1 MISINATLVVQIV
14 NFLVLIWI
22 LNNLLFKPI
31 FKIIEERE
39 QSVEESKSEIKRLR
53 TQAEH
58 KTRTIEA
65 EMSRA
70 RKVAAKRKEE
80 VRGQAAAQ
88 AEDIMGRARA
98 KAQEHISAIETEAE
112 NQANVVRQSLDEYKD
127 AIVEMVLLKVMGRK
141 VV

>member
-22 LNNLLFKPI
+22 LNILLFKPI

-39 QSVEESKSEIKRLR
+39 HSIEKSKSEIKHLR

-58 KTRTIEA
+58 KTLTIEA

-70 RKVAAKRKEE
+70 RKSAAERKET
-80 VRGQAAAQ
+80 VRGQAVAQ
-88 AEDIMGRARA
+88 AEDIMGRARTQ
-98 KAQEHISAIETEAE
+98 AQEHISAIETEAE
-112 NQANVVRQSLDEYKD
+112 NQVNEIRQSLDEYKG